1 MKRDPERKRAIKKE
15 ILSFRHDELSA
26 ENLKEILAD
35 NPLYST
41 SVVLRGAI
49 LALHRLSKEKRAE
62 MIINAADH

>member
-35 NPLYST
+35 NPLYSP

-49 LALHRLSKEKRAE
+49 LALHGLSKEKRAE
-62 MIINAADH
+62 IIIKAADH